1 MTTTAH
7 PEAGARAWRLSARR
21 SLRVP
26 DSDALGWDI
35 PLGYAD
41 DPADRTGR
49 AALAARYLAVALA
62 RSGPPVAGWIRRHK
76 LREHDSRFSF
86 WSPGA
91 TEDALRRAVEAIDHA
106 PAEDSLTELVD
117 AQLAQSRGQSAVP
130 HVVLFR
136 AMDRAAWGRSAA
148 TAGGDEHTLAA
159 VLADDFGGYLRRCV
173 AESRFVSTGSAP
185 VRHAAGTPD
194 WRGEVFMV
202 DRPGLQC
209 RIAVQRVLAPRL
221 ADPAALAVFAE
232 YLDGPDGLVQRRLR
246 TEAGLAYGATAIPHQ
261 DGAVVSLVVAA
272 SMLVENLSAGLD
284 AIRSVIDEID
294 RGGLAADRLAESRRR
309 AHHKLRGQ
317 LDGPFGSLE
326 ERRRAIE
333 GLPLV
338 ADTVAGLDAATERL
352 ADTPRWSTEYR
363 PAVCFVG
370 DPGIVD
376 REKLEAALW

>member
-7 PEAGARAWRLSARR
+7 PEAGTHVWRPIARHRLQ
-21 SLRVP
+21 VP

-35 PLGYAD
+35 PLGYAF
-41 DPADRTGR
+41 DPEDLTGR
-49 AALAARYLAVALA
+49 AALVARYLAAALA
-62 RSGPPVAGWIRRHK
+62 RSGPPVAGWIRRHT

-91 TEDALRRAVEAIDHA
+91 SVDALRQAVEAIDCA
-106 PAEDSLTELVD
+106 PSTSSLTDLVN

-148 TAGGDEHTLAA
+148 TAGGDESTLAA
-159 VLADDFGGYLRRCV
+159 VLVEDFHDYLRRCV
-173 AESRFVSTGSAP
+173 AESRLVSAVPEPT
-185 VRHAAGTPD
+185 RHDVATPS
-194 WRGEVFMV
+194 WRGDVFIV

-209 RIAVQRVLAPRL
+209 RIAVQRVLAPHL
-221 ADPAALAVFAE
+221 ADPATLAVFAE

-261 DGAVVSLVVAA
+261 DGTVFSLVVAA
-272 SMLVENLSAGLD
+272 SMLVENLSAGLE
-284 AIRSVIDEID
+284 AIRRVIAEID
-294 RGGLAADRLAESRRR
+294 LGELVPDRLAESRRR
-309 AHHKLRGQ
+309 ARHKLRGQ
-317 LDGPFGSLE
+317 LHGPFGSLE
-326 ERRRAIE
+326 ERRRAAE
-333 GLPLV
+333 GLPLIE
-338 ADTVAGLDAATERL
+338 DTLAGLDAATERL
-352 ADTPRWSTEYR
+352 ADTPRWSSEYR